1 MNTIIKRP
9 SEYLKDY
16 HSNINVSNTSLKV
29 KYPLNFVF
37 SYNNYDLLTHLLLCL
52 FLHMLSQTLILKL
65 WNRVVKHV
73 CWKKSIQCQI
83 FALELNQTW
92 ETVLLPKNKPAISC
106 KWVFKIKYKA
116 NGIVERYKARLVA
129 NGYTQTKGIE
139 NLVTFSLVAKMTTIR
154 LIISLTFNNNWD
166 LTQLDI
172 SNAFLHGKLKENI
185 YMVALAG
192 LTSIQPRQVS
202 N

>member
-1 MNTIIKRP
+1 
-9 SEYLKDY
+9 
-16 HSNINVSNTSLKV
+16 
-29 KYPLNFVF
+29 
-37 SYNNYDLLTHLLLCL
+37 
-52 FLHMLSQTLILKL
+52 
-65 WNRVVKHV
+65 
-73 CWKKSIQCQI
+73 
-83 FALELNQTW
+83 LELNQTW